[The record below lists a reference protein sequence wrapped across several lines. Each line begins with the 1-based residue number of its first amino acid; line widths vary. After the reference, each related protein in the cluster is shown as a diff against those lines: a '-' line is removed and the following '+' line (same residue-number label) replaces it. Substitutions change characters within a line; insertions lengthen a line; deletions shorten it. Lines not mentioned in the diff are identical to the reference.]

1 MKKVKDRT
9 KRKRNRLLMLS
20 DLCVKTGVI
29 RKNPRTQYL
38 TKKELIEVV
47 NWAEQVAADHNT
59 L

>member
-1 MKKVKDRT
+1 MRKAKHKTKK
-9 KRKRNRLLMLS
+9 KRNRLLMLS
-20 DLCVKTGVI
+20 ELCVKAGII
-29 RKNPRTQYL
+29 RKNPNTQYL